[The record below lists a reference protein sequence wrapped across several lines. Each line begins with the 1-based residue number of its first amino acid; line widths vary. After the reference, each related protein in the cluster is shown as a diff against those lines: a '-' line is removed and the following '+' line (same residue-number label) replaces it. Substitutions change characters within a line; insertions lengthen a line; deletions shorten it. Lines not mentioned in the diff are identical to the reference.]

1 MLLDC
6 DSGKSKI
13 SMLPATSPWILR
25 LIYWEQLSVIMSCS
39 EVGTTGLQ
47 EVATAPQMWGDTGD
61 NLQEKKKPSR
71 LEG

>member
-1 MLLDC
+1 M
-6 DSGKSKI
+6 
-13 SMLPATSPWILR
+13 
-25 LIYWEQLSVIMSCS
+25 LIYWEQLFVIMSCS